1 MSDRELMPIDWKK
14 TDVENFSELMARGFA
29 DRNMEYL
36 PGGLVLKKPIQV
48 EDVHGSSEIQVI
60 GIPFKNVFGKTKFR
74 YNRVKLSE
82 FEYLNKQLM
91 GDEFTPI
98 RLKEVDNEETV
109 LEETKKVLSKRLSI
123 LPQRFVLE
131 LIEKQVKDSGDPKYK
146 YKFYFNIPE
155 TDFTDKANGLSIIND
170 KDVFVYVEKTNIKI
184 ENGQAIVII
193 EDMAESQKETSA
205 GLVSNDPYSS
215 YSKILPAEYRLIN
228 TTVGEDFGAKPKNEI
243 LFKSPGGRF
252 RGQISDDLK
261 ADLTEI
267 SVTGNSTYNNGKVS
281 GTIKVGFTQSSPS
294 SLNGDEVNTDPEM
307 KLPTFEYAYRGA
319 LCTRLGNEGSRS
331 GTFDPVFYGLPFI
344 GSPDMINIEIDGR
357 SAEVVYTNYLDLE
370 PKFFVK
376 SDKPNRGGV
385 AANISAGQVK
395 IEPYTGLVFFSDE
408 DIGKPYRIRYKYY
421 KGDSLGIGEEI
432 IE

>member
-267 SVTGNSTYNNGKVS
+267 SVTGNSTYNNGIVESVFGDSESPLLKIKTIFGGEYRALISDQIPPYS
-281 GTIKVGFTQSSPS
+281 GPNAIDIVESITLNGGSSVNSRISSVDPKQSSYKYNDSLSSIAVPWS
-294 SLNGDEVNTDPEM
+294 SAVSNIRSNDFKQKRLISEDMLSALSLNSSSVKVTI
-307 KLPTFEYAYRGA
+307 T
-319 LCTRLGNEGSRS
+319 S
-331 GTFDPVFYGLPFI
+331 G
-344 GSPDMINIEIDGR
+344 
-357 SAEVVYTNYLDLE
+357 
-370 PKFFVK
+370 
-376 SDKPNRGGV
+376 
-385 AANISAGQVK
+385 GQ
-395 IEPYTGLVFFSDE
+395 
-408 DIGKPYRIRYKYY
+408 
-421 KGDSLGIGEEI
+421 
-432 IE
+432 